1 MNTQFEWWIEEEGE
15 SYEPPIEATS
25 RPLRAMLCRA
35 CLVLLAVLAIA
46 LLTAWAGTRYRYRQA
61 VARAAAEIQDMTDL
75 EAQVVASCDRRRFLA
90 LQDPAAPHWV
100 DDQAQRF
107 GEHCLS
113 YDAVPVQPYTTSLIG
128 VPGRV
133 QQVTLHDD
141 LAWAQVIRAEGRERH
156 VRFYR
161 WTERGWLQAPPDP
174 QFWGETVVWQHE
186 RLLVQGT
193 TRDRPYGKAL
203 AAHIWDAA
211 QAVCSTLSCS
221 DDLELRVTFLPD
233 ATEQLP
239 RISAQGLLLPSPW
252 LTGIPADGG
261 EVATDSL
268 DRLTYWSAYY
278 ASAAANG
285 LEPGSLNP
293 TQKAVLAEYARFYT
307 DGNLDNAPILRRVVD
322 RQGVDVLPE
331 VLRSLSNAR
340 TLSDLV
346 AQWLSLPASTP
357 DAYYAILLDIARDPA
372 TRACQETFDLLLR
385 QEDEGWTAWMEA
397 SEEQYLGE

>member
-1 MNTQFEWWIEEEGE
+1 MNTHFEWLIEEEGE
-15 SYEPPIEATS
+15 SCEPNIEATFK
-25 RPLRAMLCRA
+25 PLRPVLCHA
-35 CLVLLAVLAIA
+35 CLALLAALAIA
-46 LLTAWAGTRYRYRQA
+46 LLATWAGARYRYRQA
-61 VARAAAEIQDMTDL
+61 VARATVEIQDMIDL
-75 EAQVVASCDRRRFLA
+75 ETQVVASCDRPHFLS
-90 LQDPAAPHWV
+90 LQDPAAPRWV
-100 DDQAQRF
+100 DDQARRL

-113 YDAVPVQPYTTSLIG
+113 YDAVPARPYTTSLIG
-128 VPGRV
+128 VPSRV
-133 QQVTLHDD
+133 QEVTLNGD
-141 LAWAQVIRAEGRERH
+141 LAWAQVMTDEGRQQH

-161 WTERGWLQAPPDP
+161 WTEQGWLQAPPDP
-174 QFWGETVVWQHE
+174 RFWGELAVWQHE

-193 TRDRPYGKAL
+193 TRDQRCGQVL
-203 AAHIWDAA
+203 ATHIWDAA
-211 QAVCSTLSCS
+211 HSVCTTLNYS
-221 DDLELRVTFLPD
+221 DDLELKVTFLPD

-268 DRLTYWSAYY
+268 DRLTYWSTYY

-293 TQKAVLAEYARFYT
+293 TQKAILAEYARFYT

-331 VLRSLSNAR
+331 VLRSLPEACA
-340 TLSDLV
+340 LSDLLSR
-346 AQWLSLPASTP
+346 WLSLSAGTSDT
-357 DAYYAILLDIARDPA
+357 YYTILLDIARDPA
-372 TRACQETFDLLLR
+372 TRTCQETFDLLLR
-385 QEDEGWTAWMEA
+385 QENAEWMAWMEA